1 MVCVDTDFIAGLD
14 RRNDKAIARLETL
27 GAGHEPIYTTTVS
40 VAELYHGAYK
50 TNDPSR
56 LVRVKNLLSRFH
68 VLDLDYGS
76 ATIWGELAEKLKSN
90 GIGDLD
96 LFIASIALANGHT
109 LITRNI
115 KHFERMPGLTV
126 ESW

>member
-1 MVCVDTDFIAGLD
+1 M
-14 RRNDKAIARLETL
+14 
-27 GAGHEPIYTTTVS
+27 
-40 VAELYHGAYK
+40 
-50 TNDPSR
+50 
-56 LVRVKNLLSRFH
+56 KNLLSRFH
-68 VLDLDYGS
+68 ILDLDYGS
-76 ATIWGELAEKLKSN
+76 ATLWGELAEKLKSN